1 MCRFYSKGSIT
12 NGLDETPFLDKPQF
26 TRANPRLQ
34 VKVIL
39 NEQDDQLCFV
49 CGRVRVS
56 PRDQDGLPTLAF
68 ALCDGEVEEVAAER
82 AALLMMSEFF
92 GVELVP
98 RLMVK
103 LGVVSGATGVYVR
116 THVFWYAHWLPRVPA
131 GPPLTLLPEMWD
143 AGSQLTWETGRAP
156 PGMCDTDREEL
167 VLFHA
172 FARELMGVQ
181 LFWPERGFGTSMVQ
195 DPHGHGRGRG
205 RKRAF
210 VVFCAD
216 E

>member
-1 MCRFYSKGSIT
+1 MAI
-12 NGLDETPFLDKPQF
+12 P
-26 TRANPRLQ
+26 
-34 VKVIL
+34 
-39 NEQDDQLCFV
+39 LCTVHLRYLRYGF
-49 CGRVRVS
+49 
-56 PRDQDGLPTLAF
+56 
-68 ALCDGEVEEVAAER
+68 
-82 AALLMMSEFF
+82 SEFF

-167 VLFHA
+167 VLFPA
-172 FARELMGVQ
+172 FARELLGVQ
-181 LFWPERGFGTSMVQ
+181 LFLAVAGLWHIDGARPA
-195 DPHGHGRGRG
+195 
-205 RKRAF
+205 RARARSRAQARI
-210 VVFCAD
+210 CGLLCG
-216 E
+216 

>member
-1 MCRFYSKGSIT
+1 MCHFYSKGSIT

-82 AALLMMSEFF
+82 AALLMMSAFF

-98 RLMVK
+98 RLIVK